1 MRQDICIEITR
12 SGVCRRIEH
21 PVWVTRNRNGV
32 HATPHRVKA
41 KGVCDGETIWSFG
54 ELEGYPEAR
63 IITLA
68 EYEQTLGAAETDP
81 ELTAEEALNIIMG
94 GSYETE

>member
-1 MRQDICIEITR
+1 MIYIQTE
-12 SGVCRRIEH
+12 GGEVRRIENE
-21 PVWVTRNRNGV
+21 VWITVNRNGIV
-32 HATPHRVKA
+32 ATPHRIKA
-41 KGVCDGETIWSFG
+41 RGVGDGERIWSLG
-54 ELEGYPEAR
+54 ELEGYPGAR

-68 EYEQTLGAAETDP
+68 EYLEAQVEEDPDP

>member
-1 MRQDICIEITR
+1 MIYIEITETGER
-12 SGVCRRIEH
+12 WQVENE
-21 PVWVTRNRNGV
+21 VWISVNRNGPLI
-32 HATPHRVKA
+32 TPHRIKA
-41 KGVCDGETIWSFG
+41 RGVGDGERIWSFG

-68 EYEQTLGAAETDP
+68 EYLEAQEEADP
-81 ELTAEEALNIIMG
+81 ELTDEEALNIIMG

>member
-1 MRQDICIEITR
+1 MIYIQTE
-12 SGVCRRIEH
+12 GGEVRRIENE
-21 PVWVTRNRNGV
+21 VWITVNRNGIV
-32 HATPHRVKA
+32 ATPHRIKA
-41 KGVCDGETIWSFG
+41 RGIGDGERIWSLG
-54 ELEGYPEAR
+54 QLEGYPGAR

-68 EYEQTLGAAETDP
+68 EYLEAQVEEDPDP

>member
-1 MRQDICIEITR
+1 MIFIRTNDGEA
-12 SGVCRRIEH
+12 RRIEH
-21 PVWVTRNRNGV
+21 EVWVTTNRNGIV
-32 HATPHRVKA
+32 ATAHRIKA
-41 KGVCDGETIWSFG
+41 KGVGNGEHIWSLG

-68 EYEQTLGAAETDP
+68 EYLEAQAEEDPDP
-81 ELTAEEALNIIMG
+81 ELTPEEALNIIMG

>member
-1 MRQDICIEITR
+1 MIFIRTNGGE
-12 SGVCRRIEH
+12 VRRIESEI
-21 PVWVTRNRNGV
+21 WITTNRNGPL
-32 HATPHRVKA
+32 ATPHRIKA
-41 KGVCDGETIWSFG
+41 RGVGDGEHIWSLG

-68 EYEQTLGAAETDP
+68 EYLEAQAEEDPDP
-81 ELTAEEALNIIMG
+81 ELTPEEALNIIMG